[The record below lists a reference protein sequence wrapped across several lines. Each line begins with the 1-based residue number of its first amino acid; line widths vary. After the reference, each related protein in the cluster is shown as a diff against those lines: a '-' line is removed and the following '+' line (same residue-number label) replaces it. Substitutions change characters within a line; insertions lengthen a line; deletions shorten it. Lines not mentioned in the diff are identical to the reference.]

1 MMLEDTLIYNYNPPA
16 NQTFAAL
23 LAADLADDELDF
35 YLRMSGD
42 MVTVADETNH
52 SNEGDRLAE
61 SLLDALVSTPGGRTK
76 AWREFYRGVRRLVS
90 GFAPALSDTAAFRR
104 LRQFVRENAD
114 LADAL
119 VIGNVD
125 QAAYCHALG
134 A

>member
-1 MMLEDTLIYNYNPPA
+1 MMLEDTLIYNPSKA
-16 NQTFAAL
+16 LSFAAL
-23 LAADLADDELDF
+23 LAADLEDDALEF
-35 YLRMSGD
+35 YLRMSD
-42 MVTVADETNH
+42 DIVTVADETNR

-61 SLLDALVSTPGGRTK
+61 SLLNAVVAMPGARTK
-76 AWREFYRGVRRLVS
+76 AWRAFYRGIRTLVS

-119 VIGNVD
+119 VIGDAD
-125 QAAYCHALG
+125 QAEYCHALG

>member
-1 MMLEDTLIYNYNPPA
+1 MMLEDTLTYNPPNA
-16 NQTFAAL
+16 LSFAAL
-23 LAADLADDELDF
+23 LAADLEDDGIEL

-42 MVTVADETNH
+42 IVMVAHETNR

-61 SLLDALVSTPGGRTK
+61 SLLNALVAAPAARTK
-76 AWREFYRGVRRLVS
+76 AWRAFYRGVRTLVS
-90 GFAPALSDTAAFRR
+90 GFTPALSDTAAFRR

-119 VIGNVD
+119 VIGNSD
-125 QAAYCHALG
+125 QADYCHALG